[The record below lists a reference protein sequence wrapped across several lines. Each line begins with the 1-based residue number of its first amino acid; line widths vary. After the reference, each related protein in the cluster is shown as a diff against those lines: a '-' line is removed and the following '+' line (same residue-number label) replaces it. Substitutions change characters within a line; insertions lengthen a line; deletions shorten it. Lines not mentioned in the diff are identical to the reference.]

1 MWFNPRNESLTIKK
15 NELLRAM
22 KFTPALQTATLI
34 KRYKRFLADLK
45 TADGVEFT
53 AHCANT
59 GKMTG
64 CAEPGFK
71 AFYSTSDNAKR
82 KFPQSLQLTQNQFDH
97 LICVNTAIANNVV
110 QEALNA
116 GAITELVDYQ
126 TIAAEVKYG
135 QENSRIDFLLTGEH
149 KPHCYVEVKS
159 VTLLSQ
165 TEPQSGQG
173 YFPDAKTERGQK
185 HLRELI
191 EVVQQGHRAV
201 LFFAVLHEGI
211 NQVSAA
217 EHIDPKYAKLLTE
230 AIDNGVEVIAYKAKI
245 SAEEI
250 KLQEKCDFLN

>member
-45 TADGVEFT
+45 TADGAEFT

-82 KFPQSLQLTQNQFDH
+82 KYPQSLQLTQNQFDH
-97 LICVNTAIANNVV
+97 LICVNTAIANKVV

-116 GAITELVDYQ
+116 GAIAELVDYQ

-165 TEPQSGQG
+165 TDPQSGQG

-191 EVVQQGHRAV
+191 EMVQQGHRAV

-217 EHIDPKYAKLLTE
+217 KHIDSKYAQLLTE